1 MMAID
6 ADITEITCSIWES
19 LFELPL
25 VEGTT
30 PPQAT
35 ESTVTCCVHIEGA
48 WNGALTFQCSMVL
61 AGILT
66 AEMFQNG
73 SPPRVEDI
81 SDAVGELTNMLA
93 GNVKALLPEP
103 CHITL
108 PGVAFGSDYR
118 FSVVGTNPVESV
130 AFSCGGH
137 PLLVTLL
144 RRTDDESTVTS

>member
-1 MMAID
+1 MTTID
-6 ADITEITCSIWES
+6 ADITEIACSIWET
-19 LFELPL
+19 LFALPL

-30 PPQAT
+30 PPQPT
-35 ESTVTCCVHIEGA
+35 DSTVTGCVNIEGA
-48 WNGALTFQCSMVL
+48 WNGAVTFQCPMAL

-66 AEMFQNG
+66 AQMFLNG
-73 SPPRVEDI
+73 SSPSVDDI

-103 CHITL
+103 CHISL

-118 FSVVGTNPVESV
+118 FSVVGTKPVASV
-130 AFSCGGH
+130 SFTCGGH